1 VKVNREKI
9 ENSQAFLRIELEP
22 AEVEESVEESYR
34 RLVRKAN
41 IPGFRKG
48 KAPRAVVERY
58 IGRDS
63 LLEDALNN
71 LLPQACE
78 EAIKEQGIEAI
89 ASPSI
94 EIEQT
99 DPVVF
104 KATVPLRP
112 TIKLGDYHQIRLTPE
127 PVELTET
134 EVNTVIE
141 QLRRQHS
148 TWEPVERPVNFDD
161 LVTLDI
167 ESHVVGKPFI
177 NQQGVQYEVL
187 HDYPFPVPGFAEQL
201 LGMKGDEGKEFKL
214 QLPED
219 YRRGELAGK
228 EVWFKVKVSEVKQQR
243 LPELDD
249 EFASLVNPEIKT
261 LDLLRE
267 RISANLRLRAEEKAR
282 EEFEQRV
289 IDAVVDQSQLEFP
302 PVLVEREIDRLLDR
316 QARWLQAGGS
326 GLEEYLGRVNKTE
339 AELREELRPLATKTV
354 SRSLVLGRVAEEE
367 KIEVS
372 DAEISAELERMAQ
385 SVTGNKDEV
394 QKRLDSPQVRS
405 SIEQL
410 LTTRKTMQRLVEI
423 TKGSAAMSSGESQT
437 KNDKI
442 VKEEGQK

>member
-1 VKVNREKI
+1 VKVTREKT
-9 ENSQAFLRIELEP
+9 ENSQAFLRVEMEP
-22 AEVEESVEESYR
+22 AEVEEFLEESYR

-48 KAPRAVVERY
+48 KAPRLVLERY

-78 EAIKEQGIEAI
+78 KAIKEQEIEAI

-127 PVELTET
+127 PVELAET

-167 ESHVVGKPFI
+167 ESHVEGKPFI
-177 NQQGVQYEVL
+177 DQQGVQYEVL
-187 HDYPFPVPGFAEQL
+187 HDYPFPVAGFAEQL
-201 LGMKGDEGKEFKL
+201 IGMKGGEGKEFKL

-219 YRRGELAGK
+219 YPRGELAGK
-228 EVWFKVKVSEVKQQR
+228 EAWFKVSASEVKQRR

-249 EFASLVNPEIKT
+249 GFAGLVDPEIKT

-267 RISANLRLRAEEKAR
+267 RISANLRLRAEEKAGD
-282 EEFEQRV
+282 EFEQRV
-289 IDAVVDQSQLEFP
+289 IDAVVEQSQVEFP
-302 PVLVEREIDRLLDR
+302 PVLVEMEIVRLLDR

-326 GLEEYLGRVNKTE
+326 GLEEYLGRVKKTE

-354 SRSLVLGRVAEEE
+354 TRSLVLGRVAEEE

-372 DAEISAELERMAQ
+372 DTEINAELEKMVQ
-385 SVTGNKDEV
+385 SATGNKDEV
-394 QKRLDSPQVRS
+394 QKQLDSPQARS
-405 SIEQL
+405 SIEQI

-423 TKGSAAMSSGESQT
+423 TKGSVVVSNGESQT
-437 KNDKI
+437 KDDKI